1 MLLQHQGLRE
11 SKIRGLCMKEILDDL
26 KQNTIIAAIK
36 NIKDV
41 DLVLDRDV
49 KVVFLLC
56 GGILNIKDTVKRIK
70 NKGKRVF
77 AHIDLVEGLGK
88 DEEAVRFLKYVGV
101 DGIITT
107 KPTLI
112 RAIKNENLIAI
123 QRIFLLD
130 SRSLETGIK
139 NILEDRPNAVEIMP
153 GLAYKVIKKIHR
165 HINVPVIAGG
175 LILDKSDIENALSSG
190 AVGISTSSRDLW

>member
-1 MLLQHQGLRE
+1 M
-11 SKIRGLCMKEILDDL
+11 
-26 KQNTIIAAIK
+26 
-36 NIKDV
+36 
-41 DLVLDRDV
+41 
-49 KVVFLLC
+49 
-56 GGILNIKDTVKRIK
+56 
-70 NKGKRVF
+70 
-77 AHIDLVEGLGK
+77 
-88 DEEAVRFLKYVGV
+88 
-101 DGIITT
+101 
-107 KPTLI
+107 
-112 RAIKNENLIAI
+112 

-175 LILDKSDIENALSSG
+175 LILDKSDVENALSSG